1 MYLNDFKREYTINSL
16 EELNEI
22 LLKRYTHNANYFI
35 LTFQDEGFPQLT
47 AFVKANEAVLYYLDT
62 TESFISESTTKTET
76 TAIFYENEY
85 FQILLPKASI
95 LPITD
100 FYKAAEL
107 FFITKSKPIN
117 ITWTA
122 L

>member
-16 EELNEI
+16 EELNET

-47 AFVKANEAVLYYLDT
+47 TFVKANEAVLYYLDT

-85 FQILLPKASI
+85 SQILLPKASI

>member
-62 TESFISESTTKTET
+62 TESFIS
-76 TAIFYENEY
+76 
-85 FQILLPKASI
+85 
-95 LPITD
+95 
-100 FYKAAEL
+100 AAEL

>member
-1 MYLNDFKREYTINSL
+1 MN
-16 EELNEI
+16 EL

-62 TESFISESTTKTET
+62 TESFISESTTKTDT

-85 FQILLPKASI
+85 SQI
-95 LPITD
+95 
-100 FYKAAEL
+100 
-107 FFITKSKPIN
+107 
-117 ITWTA
+117 
-122 L
+122 